1 MRGNIGPVDR
11 SIRVAVGV
19 ALLSV
24 IVLSPSHFRWIG
36 LIGVLPLLSGLAGWC
51 PVYAWL
57 TQD

>member
-1 MRGNIGPVDR
+1 MAPNIGPIDR

-19 ALLSV
+19 GLLSL
-24 IVLSPSHFRWIG
+24 ILLLHTNLRWVG

-51 PVYAWL
+51 PIYAWL